1 MSLFSF
7 RNSAERRFEDIL
19 IAHADALISGT
30 VDLDQLLRQYHWI
43 SRKQIDSLFALA
55 EQLSKALVVV
65 KPSDD
70 FVKELRRQ
78 LDEANTLENRSLWRQ
93 FRDLPTSRQLAAGI
107 GGATLT
113 AGVVYF
119 ASRPVRD
126 ALEDLWHRATA

>member
-7 RNSAERRFEDIL
+7 RNSAERRFEDL
-19 IAHADALISGT
+19 LMAHADALISGT
-30 VDLDQLLRQYHWI
+30 LDVDQLLRQYHWV
-43 SRKQIDSLFALA
+43 SRRQIESWFTLA
-55 EQLSKALVVV
+55 EHLSKTFVVV

-70 FVKELRRQ
+70 FVEELRRQ
-78 LDEANTLENRSLWRQ
+78 LYEANTPENRSLWRQ
-93 FRDLPTSRQLAAGI
+93 FRDLSPRTQLAAV

-126 ALEDLWHRATA
+126 VLEDLWHRATA

>member
-1 MSLFSF
+1 MSFFSF
-7 RNSAERRFEDIL
+7 RNSAERRFEDL
-19 IAHADALISGT
+19 LMAHADALISGT
-30 VDLDQLLRQYHWI
+30 VDIDGLLRQYHWVT
-43 SRKQIDSLFALA
+43 RRQVDSLLILA
-55 EQLSKALVVV
+55 ERLNKAFVVV

-78 LDEANTLENRSLWRQ
+78 LDEANTFENRSLWRQ
-93 FRDLPTSRQLAAGI
+93 FRDLSPRTQLAAGI